1 MITHR
6 RHARY
11 EPDHRKN
18 PRCMKIPIKQLAC
31 GRARQ
36 EGELVALAGGAQALG
51 RRIGSIGPGRRA
63 DIVVLDVDHPDMAG
77 SRGAWAQDR
86 IDRAGPAGRHCL
98 DVDHPDMARSRGD
111 LWLDQYVFVAGRRLV
126 KTVLI
131 GGVKLVDDCAL
142 CARAAI
148 VSRYRKVVARIAG
161 KAVI

>member
-18 PRCMKIPIKQLAC
+18 PRCMKIPIKQLAR

-51 RRIGSIGPGRRA
+51 RRIGSIGPSRRA

-77 SRGAWAQDR
+77 SRG
-86 IDRAGPAGRHCL
+86 
-98 DVDHPDMARSRGD
+98 D
-111 LWLDQYVFVAGRRLV
+111 LRLDQYVFVAGRRLV

>member
-18 PRCMKIPIKQLAC
+18 PRCMKIPIKQLAR

-51 RRIGSIGPGRRA
+51 RRIGSIGPGWRA

-77 SRGAWAQDR
+77 SRG
-86 IDRAGPAGRHCL
+86 
-98 DVDHPDMARSRGD
+98 D
-111 LWLDQYVFVAGRRLV
+111 LRLDQYVFVAGRRLV

>member
-77 SRGAWAQDR
+77 SRG
-86 IDRAGPAGRHCL
+86 
-98 DVDHPDMARSRGD
+98 D

>member
-1 MITHR
+1 
-6 RHARY
+6 
-11 EPDHRKN
+11 
-18 PRCMKIPIKQLAC
+18 MKIPIKQLAR

-36 EGELVALAGGAQALG
+36 EGELVALAGGTQALG

-77 SRGAWAQDR
+77 
-86 IDRAGPAGRHCL
+86 
-98 DVDHPDMARSRGD
+98 SRGD

-161 KAVI
+161 KALI

>member
-18 PRCMKIPIKQLAC
+18 PRCMKIPIKQLAR

-77 SRGAWAQDR
+77 SRG
-86 IDRAGPAGRHCL
+86 
-98 DVDHPDMARSRGD
+98 D

-131 GGVKLVDDCAL
+131 GGVKLVDDRAL

>member
-18 PRCMKIPIKQLAC
+18 PRCMKIPIKQLAR

-63 DIVVLDVDHPDMAG
+63 DIVVLDADHPDMAG
-77 SRGAWAQDR
+77 SRG
-86 IDRAGPAGRHCL
+86 
-98 DVDHPDMARSRGD
+98 D
-111 LWLDQYVFVAGRRLV
+111 LWLDQHVFVAGRRPV

-131 GGVKLVDDCAL
+131 GGVKVVDECAP
-142 CARAAI
+142 CAQAAI
-148 VSRYRKVVARIAG
+148 ERWWRVLPARP
-161 KAVI
+161 

>member
-18 PRCMKIPIKQLAC
+18 PRRMKIPIKQLAR

-36 EGELVALAGGAQALG
+36 EGELVALAGGAQAPRRLG
-51 RRIGSIGPGRRA
+51 
-63 DIVVLDVDHPDMAG
+63 AG
-77 SRGAWAQDR
+77 SDR
-86 IDRAGPAGRHCL
+86 SGRAGGPTLWFSTSTIPTC
-98 DVDHPDMARSRGD
+98 GD

-161 KAVI
+161 RALI

>member
-18 PRCMKIPIKQLAC
+18 PRCMKIPIKQLAR
-31 GRARQ
+31 GQARQ
-36 EGELVALAGGAQALG
+36 EGELVAPAGGAQALG

-77 SRGAWAQDR
+77 SRG
-86 IDRAGPAGRHCL
+86 
-98 DVDHPDMARSRGD
+98 D

-131 GGVKLVDDCAL
+131 GASSSSTTAL
-142 CARAAI
+142 FAREPR
-148 VSRYRKVVARIAG
+148 S
-161 KAVI
+161 

>member
-1 MITHR
+1 M
-6 RHARY
+6 Y
-11 EPDHRKN
+11 EDTDQTISPWAGAAGGRV
-18 PRCMKIPIKQLAC
+18 
-31 GRARQ
+31 GRA
-36 EGELVALAGGAQALG
+36 G
-51 RRIGSIGPGRRA
+51 RW
-63 DIVVLDVDHPDMAG
+63 HP
-77 SRGAWAQDR
+77 GAWAQDR
-86 IDRAGPAGRHCL
+86 IDT
-98 DVDHPDMARSRGD
+98 DMAGSRGD

>member
-1 MITHR
+1 
-6 RHARY
+6 
-11 EPDHRKN
+11 
-18 PRCMKIPIKQLAC
+18 MKIPIKQLAR

-77 SRGAWAQDR
+77 SRG
-86 IDRAGPAGRHCL
+86 
-98 DVDHPDMARSRGD
+98 D
-111 LWLDQYVFVAGRRLV
+111 LRLDQYVFVAGRRLV

-148 VSRYRKVVARIAG
+148 VSRYRRWWRVLPARP
-161 KAVI
+161 

>member
-1 MITHR
+1 MYEDTDQTISPWAGASSWSRWPVAPR
-6 RHARY
+6 R
-11 EPDHRKN
+11 P
-18 PRCMKIPIKQLAC
+18 
-31 GRARQ
+31 
-36 EGELVALAGGAQALG
+36 GAQALG

-77 SRGAWAQDR
+77 
-86 IDRAGPAGRHCL
+86 
-98 DVDHPDMARSRGD
+98 SRGD

>member
-18 PRCMKIPIKQLAC
+18 PRCMKIPIKQLAR

-77 SRGAWAQDR
+77 
-86 IDRAGPAGRHCL
+86 
-98 DVDHPDMARSRGD
+98 SRGD

>member
-1 MITHR
+1 M
-6 RHARY
+6 Y
-11 EPDHRKN
+11 EDTDQTIS
-18 PRCMKIPIKQLAC
+18 PR
-31 GRARQ
+31 RARQ
-36 EGELVALAGGAQALG
+36 EGELVTLAGGAQALG

-77 SRGAWAQDR
+77 
-86 IDRAGPAGRHCL
+86 
-98 DVDHPDMARSRGD
+98 SRGD

>member
-18 PRCMKIPIKQLAC
+18 PRCMKIPIKQLAR

-77 SRGAWAQDR
+77 SG
-86 IDRAGPAGRHCL
+86 
-98 DVDHPDMARSRGD
+98 GD

-161 KAVI
+161 KALI